1 MTNLLQYYLVPDMD
15 DEEREGEEDNDDE
28 EDEGLEDTDEEGNE
42 NEGEEDEVIRSQKRA
57 SRNY

>member
-28 EDEGLEDTDEEGNE
+28 EDEGLEDTDEEGKE
-42 NEGEEDEVIRSQKRA
+42 RKMKKIDD
-57 SRNY
+57 